1 MRGKRLVMT
10 VCSLVAVAVWSTAG
24 WAAPE
29 ADPLKPRVPD
39 AERGDV
45 RKMKSPLTVT
55 SEILAKG
62 KELYEGKGTCAN
74 CHGQTGAGDGAGG
87 MLLSPGPRNF
97 TNCKFHKKRND
108 GELFWVVKNGSPGTG
123 MPALVKGNVLTEEEA
138 WTIIA
143 YERTFCKD
151 TE

>member
-1 MRGKRLVMT
+1 MKAR
-10 VCSLVAVAVWSTAG
+10 
-24 WAAPE
+24 AP
-29 ADPLKPRVPD
+29 AR
-39 AERGDV
+39 
-45 RKMKSPLTVT
+45 TVT
-55 SEILAKG
+55 ARLEQA
-62 KELYEGKGTCAN
+62 
-74 CHGQTGAGDGAGG
+74 TGPVECCCRRALETSRTA
-87 MLLSPGPRNF
+87 SF
-97 TNCKFHKKRND
+97 TKKRND